1 MYGQKP
7 VMFFSGYAPSF
18 LPTPFMLY
26 LCPKNN
32 STNHFELCASSKQY
46 YVPTLCLD
54 MSDLLPVTPTIQT
67 AKPEIT
73 ISQQLLSRFRS
84 SFQGMKPYP
93 YANEIIIYNCT
104 CWLVVKLGTPQDR
117 RLDRSDERQKE
128 IVKERKG
135 RGGNVHPHS
144 FVFNPSLINLV

>member
-1 MYGQKP
+1 VNIQSTFRFINFFRSVSIYIHFIYLSGYYPLYGKKP
-7 VMFFSGYAPSF
+7 VMFCSGYAQIF
-18 LPTPFMLY
+18 LLTPFMLY
-26 LCPKNN
+26 LCPKKN

-73 ISQQLLSRFRS
+73 ISQQLLGRFCS

-93 YANEIIIYNCT
+93 YAYEIVIYNCT
-104 CWLVVKLGTPQDR
+104 NINISGDK
-117 RLDRSDERQKE
+117 
-128 IVKERKG
+128 
-135 RGGNVHPHS
+135 VHYIFS
-144 FVFNPSLINLV
+144 